1 MNESIS
7 GSVNHIAVCLCVIS
21 GSVNHIAE
29 CLCVCGGLAPRS
41 AILLLLII

>member
-7 GSVNHIAVCLCVIS
+7 GSVNHIDVCLCVIS